1 MENTT
6 GSITPFLVNKLP
18 KEKYSDV
25 NEFAKDLANALR
37 IDQEKIVVTLIPSAD
52 IKGEKGDT
60 GKRGLTG
67 EQGTQGQVGPTGPT
81 GPQAQGLEWEGAW
94 VLAATYVVGSLVSHG
109 GSIHICLVDHVSA
122 ADSEP
127 GIGVDTAT
135 YWDVFLVLP
144 MVLAG
149 TTTNDDAAA
158 GDVGEYVE
166 SVIVFGS
173 AVSLTDSVSADLTS
187 LALTAGDW
195 DVEGNVI
202 FFSASGTVTQS
213 EAGISIV
220 SATQPGSALRAYSG
234 VQHVVA
240 SYSDSILPPKTR
252 ISIAAPTTV
261 FLVATCTFSAGT
273 IQIFGSMSARRVR

>member
-1 MENTT
+1 METIT
-6 GSITPFLVNKLP
+6 GPIKPFVVSKLP
-18 KEKYSDV
+18 KEKYDDV
-25 NEFAKDLANALR
+25 NELTRDIANVLA
-37 IDQEKIVVTLIPSAD
+37 IDESQIVINLVSSAD
-52 IKGEKGDT
+52 IKGEKGDQ
-60 GKRGLTG
+60 GLRGV
-67 EQGTQGQVGPTGPT
+67 QGQDGDQGQVGPTGPI

-94 VLAATYVVGSLVSHG
+94 VLATTYEIGDLVSHG
-109 GSIHICLVDHVSA
+109 GVMHICIVDHVSA
-122 ADSEP
+122 AASEP
-127 GIGVDTAT
+127 GVGVDTAT
-135 YWDVFLVLP
+135 YWDLFLSLP
-144 MVLAG
+144 MTLAG

-173 AVSLTDSVSADLTS
+173 AVSLVDSVSANLTS
-187 LALTAGDW
+187 ISLTAGDW

-202 FFSASGTVTQS
+202 FFSAAGTVTQS

-234 VQHVVA
+234 VQHIVA

-252 ISIAAPTTV
+252 ISIAGTTTV

-273 IQIFGSMSARRVR
+273 IQVFGSMSARRVR